1 MAKVE
6 GVFAGRGGSAD
17 RREARHMGPL
27 GVGEEVS
34 VREARE
40 PARAHHRGRGPSE
53 RMGNPDAAGELNHV
67 VDDARSGCGAQRL
80 RGGEALRSD
89 VAHRY
94 LNEVAQPSD
103 EQINE

>member
-1 MAKVE
+1 
-6 GVFAGRGGSAD
+6 
-17 RREARHMGPL
+17 
-27 GVGEEVS
+27 
-34 VREARE
+34 
-40 PARAHHRGRGPSE
+40 
-53 RMGNPDAAGELNHV
+53 MGNPDAAGELNHV